1 MDRLEHHPSF
11 CSNSGQKQRPLEC
24 DLCPRYHL
32 IHRST
37 PACGCNL
44 QFLAGSHRLEPVR
57 QWAEQRALCCYDG
70 SKTAHGICASYTADY
85 SDGQP
90 SSRSVKAYWQQRC
103 RISRLGGRS
112 PDFFTFLAFLPI
124 SRSST
129 VFSRLFRKCW
139 VHHKIPMYM
148 YMYTIVGLLR
158 GMGCRRTHMYIMHA
172 VEREDWKCYKS
183 RVHVHLRVACG
194 RIY

>member
-1 MDRLEHHPSF
+1 MPQWFVFQMKNFSALSKKVQSSGKDLLFLNFYHPCTF
-11 CSNSGQKQRPLEC
+11 PM
-24 DLCPRYHL
+24 LC
-32 IHRST
+32 
-37 PACGCNL
+37 
-44 QFLAGSHRLEPVR
+44 
-57 QWAEQRALCCYDG
+57 
-70 SKTAHGICASYTADY
+70 
-85 SDGQP
+85 
-90 SSRSVKAYWQQRC
+90 QRC
-103 RISRLGGRS
+103 RISHSGGRS

-172 VEREDWKCYKS
+172 VEREDWKCYKGRFTIPKTQRPTTDDS
-183 RVHVHLRVACG
+183 PATCRGAVAGCRWWSPRPKRRSWARLNFCDQRLCRRPG
-194 RIY
+194 FHRNVVL